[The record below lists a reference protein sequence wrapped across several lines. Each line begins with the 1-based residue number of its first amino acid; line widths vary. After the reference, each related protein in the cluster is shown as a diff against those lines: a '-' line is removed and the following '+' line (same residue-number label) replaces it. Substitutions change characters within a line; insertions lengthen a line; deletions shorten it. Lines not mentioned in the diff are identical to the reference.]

1 MTVAQQHPQIA
12 QPPAQTPI
20 TAQPPP
26 YVKWIIGV
34 VSTLL
39 TAGIIA
45 QLSMSISNR
54 EDLARISEQLA
65 HIKEDQE
72 EVSDEIKTA
81 QVNVRALEIVVA
93 RFNVNHD
100 AIREEL
106 ADMKTRLRA
115 LEQEER
121 ERK

>member
-1 MTVAQQHPQIA
+1 MPNQ
-12 QPPAQTPI
+12 QPPHV
-20 TAQPPP
+20 TAEPPA

-45 QLSMSISNR
+45 QTAMAISNR
-54 EDLARISEQLA
+54 EDLARISTQLE
-65 HIKEDQE
+65 HIKEQRVE
-72 EVSDEIKTA
+72 TSQEIKDA
-81 QVNVRALEIVVA
+81 RVKVGALEIVVA

-106 ADMKTRLRA
+106 ADMKQRLRV
-115 LEQEER
+115 LEQKER
-121 ERK
+121 ESR